1 MDLPIFKKQEE
12 KVEHY
17 WTLVIGRN
25 WVDSGIWQVT
35 NQKTKVVARGGTAAY
50 QEGDISSIVEAAD
63 GSLSNAATALS
74 EDIGEL
80 SKVVFGLSP
89 VFLDNG
95 EIKKEYIEVLKKLS
109 KELELNPA
117 GFVVIP
123 EAIIHLLKSQEGLT
137 NAILV
142 GVTEE
147 NLEISLV
154 QSGKSVGTV
163 EVGRSMSIGSDI
175 AEGLARMPQGVPYP
189 TRILLYDHKVADLEE
204 AQQSLLNVDWEKQGI
219 TFLHT
224 PKVDILA
231 DGAIVSAVSLAGGAE
246 VAGATSL
253 EGELVVSNRAAQ
265 SAEEQS
271 VKIAPMLAEELS
283 SEEVEEILEEEEG
296 SSPSAEHA
304 NVTTVRPEELG
315 FSEGNQPPA
324 RATQSTYMPP
334 PPQPMPS
341 PLRVPGAK
349 FGPSG
354 LSLPELRVPR
364 LAFSGGGPIIG
375 VALGLVLL
383 VLTGFAYWY
392 LPSAKVSV
400 FVSPKS
406 FNQNLT
412 FAVDPSGG
420 NLDVSGK
427 KIPGRYVEIEK
438 TINREKDTTGS
449 VEVGDKATGQITV
462 STVGP
467 AVTLTRGTVLS
478 AGTLKFTLDKDIKVA
493 SGSGPSDPGRNID
506 PASVTAA
513 GIGTDYNVV
522 ASTIFKI
529 GKSQTTDAK
538 NEKAFSG
545 GTSREVSAVS
555 ASDLQDLLTQ
565 AQTELKSQAKEAIV
579 SQISSD
585 EIVTADGADAAIS
598 KKDYSAKTG
607 EEAKT
612 VSLDI
617 TGRLKYV
624 VINRSDL
631 VKLVEAQGQ
640 IPEGFTLS
648 PDKLTIDAKAGSGA
662 GTYEANVQTTLL
674 PKVDPQKLI
683 GEIAG
688 KSPQKAHDV
697 LSETPGFIKA
707 EVSTKYKFPL
717 IGTLPHIKRKI
728 SIEVVAEQ

>member
-1 MDLPIFKKQEE
+1 M
-12 KVEHY
+12 
-17 WTLVIGRN
+17 VIGRN

-35 NQKTKVVARGGTAAY
+35 NQKTKVVARGGTAVY
-50 QEGDISSIVEAAD
+50 QEGDISSVVEAAD
-63 GSLSNAATALS
+63 GSLSNAATTLA
-74 EDIGEL
+74 EDAVEP

-89 VFLDNG
+89 IFLDNG
-95 EIKKEYIEVLKKLS
+95 EIRKEYMEVLKKLS

-142 GVTEE
+142 GITEE

-154 QSGKSVGTV
+154 QSGKNIGTV
-163 EVGRSMSIGSDI
+163 EVGRSMSVGSDI

-189 TRILLYDHKVADLEE
+189 TRILLYDHKAADLEE

-224 PKVDILA
+224 PRVDILE

-253 EGELVVSNRAAQ
+253 EGGLAVSSRPA
-265 SAEEQS
+265 
-271 VKIAPMLAEELS
+271 KIAPTFAEELS
-283 SEEVEEILEEEEG
+283 SEEVKEILEEKEENF
-296 SSPSAEHA
+296 PAVEHA

-324 RATQSTYMPP
+324 RSMQTAYMPP
-334 PPQPMPS
+334 PPPQPL
-341 PLRVPGAK
+341 PLPTSFSARSK
-349 FGPSG
+349 FGSG
-354 LSLPELRVPR
+354 RKLPTFRLPR
-364 LAFSGGGPIIG
+364 LTFGGVGPIIG
-375 VALGLVLL
+375 VILGLALL
-383 VLTGFAYWY
+383 VLIGFAYWY

-400 FVSPKS
+400 YVSPKS
-406 FNQNLT
+406 FNQNLS
-412 FAVDPSGG
+412 FSVDPGG
-420 NLDVSGK
+420 GSLDVPGK
-427 KIPGRYVEIEK
+427 KTPGRYVEIEK
-438 TINREKDTTGS
+438 TVNREKGTTGS
-449 VEVGDKATGQITV
+449 VEVGDKATGQITI

-467 AVTLTRGTVLS
+467 AVIITKGTVLS

-493 SGSGPSDPGRNID
+493 SGSGPSDPGRNVE

-513 GIGTDYNVV
+513 SIGTDYNVA

-555 ASDLQDLLTQ
+555 VNDLQDLLTQ
-565 AQTELKSQAKEAIV
+565 AQTELKSQAKEAIA
-579 SQISSD
+579 SQVSSD
-585 EIVTADGADAAIS
+585 EIVITDGTDAAIP
-598 KKDYSAKTG
+598 KKDYSAKIG

-612 VSLDI
+612 VSLDL
-617 TGRLKYV
+617 TGKLKYI

-640 IPEGFTLS
+640 IPEGFALS
-648 PDKLTIDAKAGSGA
+648 PDKLTIDAKSGSTAGI
-662 GTYEANVQTTLL
+662 YEANAQTTLL

-683 GEIAG
+683 GKIAG
-688 KSPQKAHDV
+688 KSAQKAHDV
-697 LSETPGFIKA
+697 LSATPGFVKA
-707 EVSTKYKFPL
+707 EVFTKYKFPL